1 MSNVEHIFENTIC
14 KLEKGVYDNMA
25 YIDKLKDIQSDPN
38 YDIGYMHSDDIYT
51 MAVYAYTTYR
61 YSIRNKLLD
70 ELKDAGVDLAPWI
83 ANRSLNGGKNMRG

>member
-25 YIDKLKDIQSDPN
+25 YIDILKDIQGDTN
-38 YDIGYMHSDDIYT
+38 YDLVHIHSDDIYT

-61 YSIRNKLLD
+61 YSVRDQLLK
-70 ELKDAGVDLAPWI
+70 ELKDAGVDMAPWI
-83 ANRSLNGGKNMRG
+83 AKNSQTLQAL

>member
-1 MSNVEHIFENTIC
+1 MGNVEHIFENTIC

-25 YIDKLKDIQSDPN
+25 YIDKLKDIQSDTN
-38 YDIGYMHSDDIYT
+38 YDLVDIHSDDIYT
-51 MAVYAYTTYR
+51 MAVYASTTYR

-83 ANRSLNGGKNMRG
+83 AKISQSLQLL

>member
-14 KLEKGVYDNMA
+14 KLEKGVYDNMSH
-25 YIDKLKDIQSDPN
+25 IDILKDIQGDTN
-38 YDIGYMHSDDIYT
+38 YDSRYMDSDDIYT

-61 YSIRNKLLD
+61 YSVRNKLLN

-83 ANRSLNGGKNMRG
+83 AKKEVS

>member
-14 KLEKGVYDNMA
+14 KLEKGVYDNMT
-25 YIDKLKDIQSDPN
+25 YIDILKDIQDDTN
-38 YDIGYMHSDDIYT
+38 YDLVAIHSDDVYT

-61 YSIRNKLLD
+61 YSIRNKLLN

-83 ANRSLNGGKNMRG
+83 AKISQNLQLL

>member
-25 YIDKLKDIQSDPN
+25 YIDILKDIQGDTN
-38 YDIGYMHSDDIYT
+38 YDLVHIHSDDIYT

-61 YSIRNKLLD
+61 YSIRNQLLN
-70 ELKDAGVDLAPWI
+70 ELKDAGVDIAPWI
-83 ANRSLNGGKNMRG
+83 AKNSQTLQLL